1 MVEIVVRHHQAAV
14 VAWVYP
20 QVVNVREIL
29 ILELRTINGI
39 VVAVQIVIGI
49 QEAGPTVRRIIRVN
63 MFIAARILQ
72 TAIDISV
79 REPETPPT

>member
-29 ILELRTINGI
+29 ILELRNINGI

-72 TAIDISV
+72 TAIDIYAL
-79 REPETPPT
+79 EQTEIQT